1 MTEQEICGALN
12 TAQDVR
18 KAKKVDLIVIRVTKT
33 SKLANARPCYNCLKM
48 MQDIG
53 INKVFYSTGTENE
66 MIYETVKN
74 MVSIQASSVS
84 RYLYRLSNN
93 IADNKNRYFEE
104 LIKKLFPKQIK
115 LLNLEYFI
123 EYNFKNL
130 LPNYNIVIKKTD
142 SDKIVIIYDDN
153 NNFIISS
160 III

>member
-1 MTEQEICGALN
+1 LTEQGICGALN

>member
-1 MTEQEICGALN
+1 
-12 TAQDVR
+12 
-18 KAKKVDLIVIRVTKT
+18 
-33 SKLANARPCYNCLKM
+33 

>member
-1 MTEQEICGALN
+1 MTEQGICGVLN

>member
-1 MTEQEICGALN
+1 MTDQRICGALN
-12 TAQDVR
+12 TAQNTR

-33 SKLANARPCYNCLKM
+33 NKIANARPCYNCLKM

-53 INKVFYSTGTENE
+53 INKVFYSTGAETEMVCEN
-66 MIYETVKN
+66 VKN
-74 MVSIQASSVS
+74 MVSIQASSLT
-84 RYLYRLSNN
+84 RYLYRLSNTTE
-93 IADNKNRYFEE
+93 NKNRYFEE

-130 LPNYNIVIKKTD
+130 LPNYSIIIKKTD
-142 SDKIVIIYDDN
+142 TDKIVIIYDDN

>member
-1 MTEQEICGALN
+1 MTEQGICGALN